1 MRPDAVYCQVLP
13 VVDRRLLV
21 AHKVVVEILPLP
33 NVATPGAPPPATV
46 AWRAG
51 ELPLLCFE
59 CLCGDRAPDVN
70 PRTRVAVLQLP
81 GPAGEP
87 IHAGLL
93 IQGYPQ
99 MVPVEEDQLE
109 ALPLTAADDG
119 APVLFRVRFARGEML
134 IPDLSA
140 LARGLDVPMSPAGAR
155 LSEIAPARLQDA
167 DGGEGGGFGPQDAG
181 AEPNPVEVMLP
192 GEDPLPAVEPAFGP
206 DEERD

>member
-21 AHKVVVEILPLP
+21 AHKVVVEVLPLP
-33 NVATPGAPPPATV
+33 NVAAPDAPLPASV
-46 AWRAG
+46 DWRAG

-59 CLCGDRAPDVN
+59 CLCGDPAPDAN
-70 PRTRVAVLQLP
+70 PRMRVAILQLP

-109 ALPLTAADDG
+109 ALPLTAADHG

-140 LARGLDVPMSPAGAR
+140 LARGLDAPMPPADAR
-155 LSEIAPARLQDA
+155 LPEVAPARLQNA
-167 DGGEGGGFGPQDAG
+167 DGGEGGGFGTQDAG
-181 AEPNPVEVMLP
+181 PEPDSLKAMLP
-192 GEDPLPAVEPAFGP
+192 GEDLLPAVEPTFGP